1 MKRKTLA
8 VLSGVMLAS
17 ALAFTPALA
26 NTGSGHGDR
35 GGHGQNYGAQ
45 RSHTSHYLHHFIR
58 HQKEL
63 GLNDEQVNK
72 LKTLSLEWDK
82 TRIKGLADIEV
93 AERDVEALMHD
104 EKADLS
110 AIESKMKD
118 AKMKE
123 VTLRMT
129 ALKTRR
135 DALAL
140 LTPEQ
145 REKDKAE
152 HQKRMSRER
161 TGDHEKQ
168 EHSTP
173 SEHQMPHKG

>member
-1 MKRKTLA
+1 MQRKTLA
-8 VLSGVMLAS
+8 VLSGVMLA
-17 ALAFTPALA
+17 AGLAFTPALA

-35 GGHGQNYGAQ
+35 GHGYGAH
-45 RSHTSHYLHHFIR
+45 RSHTSHYLNHFLR

-72 LKTLSLEWDK
+72 LKTMSLEWDK

-93 AERDVEALMHD
+93 AERDVDALMHD

-118 AKMKE
+118 AKMRE
-123 VTLRMT
+123 VNLRMT
-129 ALKTRR
+129 ALKMRR

-152 HQKRMSRER
+152 HQKRMSER
-161 TGDHEKQ
+161 GGHDKQ
-168 EHSTP
+168 EHSMP
-173 SEHQMPHKG
+173 SEHPSEHKS